1 MFATSAQVAASPPRG
16 ALTRPHVPPHRGRKA
31 PVGGSPLRR
40 PPCQPRGGTLVGR
53 GKHFEQQDNWQA
65 PPPEEE
71 LPLGVQIE
79 NALMSAFP
87 PK

>member
-53 GKHFEQQDNWQA
+53 GKHFEDSWQA